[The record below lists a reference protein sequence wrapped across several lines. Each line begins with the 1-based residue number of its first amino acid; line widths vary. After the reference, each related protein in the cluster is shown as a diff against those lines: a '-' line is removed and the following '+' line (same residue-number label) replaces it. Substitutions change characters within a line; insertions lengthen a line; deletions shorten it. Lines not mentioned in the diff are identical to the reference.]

1 MEQNK
6 ELFNTVFRDTA
17 CPFCKKD
24 HKSQNRFCS
33 HNCGTVYCYCG
44 NEYHTVD
51 DMPVRRH
58 NPKCGEDEAKDSD
71 VDFFSRK
78 RIFRDRLNSDSII
91 TKMSLSEDV
100 KQRIFAKFDDF
111 SDRFTDKYGVQKSF
125 LPYQYIF
132 FRLLLEEGYQYPY
145 TCPEAKYKAIEEL
158 YWSVKDAKDYEEFIS
173 FLNWGANI
181 VCEKEYKV
189 FDSPKKIVI
198 SEFKHSIKEA
208 YYLLTVKHELDLVI
222 QYFTKFLQK
231 INKRPEYQYNLII
244 MEMEEER
251 MEITFESIFLYIVDE
266 LNERM
271 NLNVMFTIKEEL

>member
-51 DMPVRRH
+51 NMPVCRH
-58 NPKCGEDEAKDSD
+58 NPKCGEDEDKDSD
-71 VDFFSRK
+71 VDSVKKYREATELHTKIMENFYARK
-78 RIFRDRLNSDSII
+78 SIFRDRLNSDSII

-111 SDRFTDKYGVQKSF
+111 SDRFTHKYGGQKSF

-132 FRLLLEEGYQYPY
+132 FRLLLEEGYEYQY
-145 TCPEAKYKAIEEL
+145 TFTEAKYKAMEEL
-158 YWSVKDAKDYEEFIS
+158 YWSVKDPKDYEEFIILKLGS
-173 FLNWGANI
+173 KYRL
-181 VCEKEYKV
+181 
-189 FDSPKKIVI
+189 
-198 SEFKHSIKEA
+198 
-208 YYLLTVKHELDLVI
+208 
-222 QYFTKFLQK
+222 
-231 INKRPEYQYNLII
+231 
-244 MEMEEER
+244 
-251 MEITFESIFLYIVDE
+251 
-266 LNERM
+266 
-271 NLNVMFTIKEEL
+271 